1 MNIAI
6 PTNDRKSIAKRTGR
20 ASEFAFYTINNGEI
34 KSVTYKKNTH
44 SHDDHDRN
52 EGHHGEN
59 ENHNHEGHNH
69 EHHEHEEHN
78 HDELL
83 EILTDIDLLLVR
95 AVGKYMRKTLQ
106 KGNFKYQLV
115 KIDDISEILKAY
127 L

>member
-1 MNIAI
+1 MKIAI
-6 PTNDRKSIAKRTGR
+6 PTNNRIEIAKRTGR
-20 ASEFAFYTINNGEI
+20 ASEFAFYNIENGGI

-52 EGHHGEN
+52 EGHHHGEN
-59 ENHNHEGHNH
+59 ESH
-69 EHHEHEEHN
+69 EHGKHEHQHVEHN

-83 EILTDIDLLLVR
+83 EILTDIDVLLVR

-106 KGNFKYQLV
+106 KGNINYKLV
-115 KIDDISEILKAY
+115 KIDVISEILEDY